1 KNYNKNT
8 RAGAHSIFVPP
19 RAPPSA
25 ESISWNKNKG
35 EKMAKKEFT
44 ASEVMVLQKDLQ
56 KGIQVIG
63 EQYFG
68 IKQELKD
75 SLGKIENRL
84 DCVENSLDCVENR
97 LDRVENSLDCVE
109 NRLDRIEDNLEIIKF
124 SLRQKAD
131 LADLEALEKRV
142 IRLEKKFA

>member
-1 KNYNKNT
+1 
-8 RAGAHSIFVPP
+8 
-19 RAPPSA
+19 
-25 ESISWNKNKG
+25 
-35 EKMAKKEFT
+35 MAKKEFT

-97 LDRVENSLDCVE
+97 LDR
-109 NRLDRIEDNLEIIKF
+109 IEDNLEIIKF